1 MVTSSTR
8 PRTLFIIVIHFGCT
22 MMFLGHSAVVI
33 VFTVVI
39 VFAVVAVVIIFAVV
53 TVVAVVLYDVLR
65 PPLGFFPLLHC
76 DLSVSV

>member
-1 MVTSSTR
+1 
-8 PRTLFIIVIHFGCT
+8 
-22 MMFLGHSAVVI
+22 MMFLGHSAVVIVFTVVIVFAVVAVVI

>member
-1 MVTSSTR
+1 
-8 PRTLFIIVIHFGCT
+8 
-22 MMFLGHSAVVI
+22 MFLGHSAVVI

-39 VFAVVAVVIIFAVV
+39 VFAVVADVIVFTVV

-65 PPLGFFPLLHC
+65 PPHGFVPLLHC